1 MLECAQSDAEE
12 NQKKIGSQLG
22 GLMQLSKSHFDSVSE
37 KTEVLKSELTA
48 REEEVENLL
57 TKEIVKDISTG

>member
-1 MLECAQSDAEE
+1 
-12 NQKKIGSQLG
+12 
-22 GLMQLSKSHFDSVSE
+22 MQLSKSHFDSVSE